1 MMDKKSAN
9 GFQTKA
15 SEGGVQRKQL
25 PYSVET
31 PYGFH
36 LDLDFLKY
44 VDDIEKGNT
53 IKRVH
58 IQRRVKVPAKFSTLP
73 RNFSLPGHGARP
85 PPKEKDST
93 WSGTSTL
100 GPKPKSRVTEVQQ
113 IFDFRASEG
122 GTSSQISRGTT
133 SQRAGYVSAKPRE
146 EVGAGAKDVEEKTE
160 GIQSR
165 PNLLRASS
173 MPITLQQRKGSDSSS
188 PDRIVGTP
196 ESGSTENIFRASP
209 DITERRCVP
218 QDRTGLHQ
226 QITVALKRVR
236 ELEEQVK
243 TIPELKAQICSLR
256 EEREKLLLQLQ
267 AQLQAQAKAQL
278 QAQAKAQAQAQAQ
291 AHVSSLPSTI
301 APNSDSGTRTQ
312 PQGPRPSE
320 GLNLALMTQPTGGL
334 NAAELVP
341 PKLVTGKGKQGV
353 TETSKVLQKER
364 ELNEESLKSSSAHG
378 ETSGLSDQESVR
390 ETQLSE
396 KSDIQREKLES
407 ALEHAVRKL
416 SRDIAGQELTSLRGA
431 IKDAETSS
439 IQDGDAA
446 KEGKLEDPDST
457 QNLQEKLMILE
468 AKLTKA
474 SQDLER
480 TNTLLKEQMD
490 ENKVKEDK
498 ILQLSDGV
506 RVEVCTP
513 EEQNRPRRESIDT
526 GTETEKVDIANQETE
541 TEPPGTVDKGT
552 DTERISIE
560 VVVPTPGAGS
570 IDQGTE
576 TNKVYTNEQFIET
589 EEEAATVSPPRP
601 RANSMERGTVTERI
615 ATQDQTT
622 ETPVA
627 ERVNQVTETEGET
640 VTDHPQRPRAS
651 SVDRETETDHLQRP
665 RASSVDRETETDHPQ
680 RPRASSVD
688 RETETDHPQRPRAS
702 SVDRETE
709 TDHLQRP
716 RASSVDR
723 ETETERVNTV
733 DRVTET
739 VGAQRTDQQTETEVE
754 RQQDNNPARHAEAE
768 SEVREH
774 PGSDRL
780 EEGGSVVSERV
791 EDNKANERMQRDSGE
806 SESVALKE
814 SSITV
819 LERRVAETV
828 VSDIVSQDQGCTS
841 AAGGNKES
849 KIETVTSQ
857 NDSGTKEGE
866 GREIVETR
874 QIAKEP
880 VEKKQTEGVI
890 VCATIK
896 ETVVTDTVVV
906 VAAENAAV
914 KTVAP
919 VRPQRGRK
927 LSAEQAQQIPAQDQ
941 AALVRP
947 RRGSSE
953 TQAQRSQPQTKTQPQ
968 VQVQVPLQLEAQTP
982 TQLSEPQ
989 VKDQAPCPSQVE
1001 DSTLAEKPPGK
1012 SSGKQSKS
1020 QLPTETRGAPPG
1032 SSVQT
1037 RPKSIK
1043 AQSQT
1048 TASRR
1053 DSKEFKAS
1061 QPPSRGSGEAQ
1072 TRPTRQASYEAQP
1085 PSQGSRRSSSETQ
1098 PPQKDT
1104 SETQALRRGSSE
1116 SAQRRGSSE
1125 AQASR
1130 REAGEAEPP
1139 RRGSGES
1146 PTSPAALGQVVT
1158 RLTGL
1163 LGEQWAQLGSSSG
1176 TQQMAGQQESPSTQ
1190 KATTGKRAEAAKG
1203 ASAKPAGKAVPAATA
1218 GKPAGKPGPS
1228 KMSSIQSQLVSS
1240 LSVLSAFYSP
1250 SQKAA
1255 AASKQQEQGLKSI
1268 MKKNGVADKQ
1278 GNKGAKKN
1286 LKFVGVNGGYESTS
1300 SEESSGDEKS
1310 KVEVEKE
1317 EEEDSSEPE
1326 VEKEKETEPQP
1337 ADKPEEGAETQQK
1350 DAEVST
1356 EGGGAVAAEKEG
1368 ERGLLD
1374 IEGSQQLLEEQAEG
1388 EKIDQG
1394 FIDAC
1399 IYVKD
1404 RMEEV
1409 SSPDKEMRQVLVVLY
1424 QEWFKIS
1431 SQKESQADTVTLYL
1445 RQVGSTTPTLL
1456 PYVINLTDGNGNMAL
1471 HYSVSHSN
1479 FPVVKLLLDTGL
1491 CETDNVNKAGY
1502 TPVMLAALTA
1512 AESSDDLE
1520 VAQQLLR
1527 LGDVNACSRQ
1537 AGQTALMLA
1546 VSHGR
1551 VAMVKLLLS
1560 CGTDVNAQDRE
1571 GSSALMCASEHG
1583 HVNIVRMLLETG
1595 RCDTSLM
1602 DKDGQTALSVAEGA
1616 SHQEIIDLLK
1626 AHAETRASEPS
1637 FTTDLL

>member
-301 APNSDSGTRTQ
+301 APNSDSGTHTQ
-312 PQGPRPSE
+312 PQGHRPSE

-334 NAAELVP
+334 KASELVP
-341 PKLVTGKGKQGV
+341 TKL
-353 TETSKVLQKER
+353 L
-364 ELNEESLKSSSAHG
+364 
-378 ETSGLSDQESVR
+378 
-390 ETQLSE
+390 
-396 KSDIQREKLES
+396 
-407 ALEHAVRKL
+407 
-416 SRDIAGQELTSLRGA
+416 
-431 IKDAETSS
+431 
-439 IQDGDAA
+439 
-446 KEGKLEDPDST
+446 
-457 QNLQEKLMILE
+457 
-468 AKLTKA
+468 
-474 SQDLER
+474 
-480 TNTLLKEQMD
+480 
-490 ENKVKEDK
+490 
-498 ILQLSDGV
+498 
-506 RVEVCTP
+506 
-513 EEQNRPRRESIDT
+513 
-526 GTETEKVDIANQETE
+526 
-541 TEPPGTVDKGT
+541 
-552 DTERISIE
+552 
-560 VVVPTPGAGS
+560 
-570 IDQGTE
+570 
-576 TNKVYTNEQFIET
+576 IET
-589 EEEAATVSPPRP
+589 EEEAAAVSQPRP

-615 ATQDQTT
+615 ATQDQMT

-640 VTDHPQRPRAS
+640 VTDHP
-651 SVDRETETDHLQRP
+651 QRP

-709 TDHLQRP
+709 TDHPQRP

-754 RQQDNNPARHAEAE
+754 RQQDNNPARHSEAE

-780 EEGGSVVSERV
+780 EEEGSVVSERV
-791 EDNKANERMQRDSGE
+791 EDNEANER
-806 SESVALKE
+806 VALKE

-819 LERRVAETV
+819 LERRVEETV

-841 AAGGNKES
+841 AAGENKES
-849 KIETVTSQ
+849 KIETVASQ
-857 NDSGTKEGE
+857 NDSGTKESE
-866 GREIVETR
+866 GREIVETH

-927 LSAEQAQQIPAQDQ
+927 LSAEQAQPIPAQDQ

-1053 DSKEFKAS
+1053 DSKELKAS
-1061 QPPSRGSGEAQ
+1061 QPPSRGSGEGQ
-1072 TRPTRQASYEAQP
+1072 TRPTRQGSYEAQP
-1085 PSQGSRRSSSETQ
+1085 ASQGSRRSSSETQ

-1116 SAQRRGSSE
+1116 SAQRRSSSE

-1176 TQQMAGQQESPSTQ
+1176 TQQTASQQESPSTQ
-1190 KATTGKRAEAAKG
+1190 KPTTGKRAEAAKG
-1203 ASAKPAGKAVPAATA
+1203 ASAKPAGKAVPAATT

-1350 DAEVST
+1350 DADVST
-1356 EGGGAVAAEKEG
+1356 EGGGAVAAEKEA

-1374 IEGSQQLLEEQAEG
+1374 IEGSQELLEEQAGG
-1388 EKIDQG
+1388 EKIDQE

-1595 RCDTSLM
+1595 RCDTSLV

-1626 AHAETRASEPS
+1626 AHAEARASEPS

>member
-58 IQRRVKVPAKFSTLP
+58 IQRRVKGPAKFSTLP

-122 GTSSQISRGTT
+122 GTSGQISRGTT

-196 ESGSTENIFRASP
+196 ESGSTENVFRASP

-267 AQLQAQAKAQL
+267 AQLQAQAKA
-278 QAQAKAQAQAQAQ
+278 
-291 AHVSSLPSTI
+291 HVSSLASTI
-301 APNSDSGTRTQ
+301 APNSDSGTHTQ
-312 PQGPRPSE
+312 PQGHRPSE
-320 GLNLALMTQPTGGL
+320 GLNLTLMTQPTGGL
-334 NAAELVP
+334 EASELVP
-341 PKLVTGKGKQGV
+341 TKLVTGKGKQGV
-353 TETSKVLQKER
+353 TEKSKVLQKER
-364 ELNEESLKSSSAHG
+364 EISQESLKSSSAHG
-378 ETSGLSDQESVR
+378 ETSGMSDQESVR

-396 KSDIQREKLES
+396 KSDIQKEKLES
-407 ALEHAVRKL
+407 TLEHAVRKL
-416 SRDIAGQELTSLRGA
+416 SKDIAGQELTSLRGA

-446 KEGKLEDPDST
+446 KEDKLEGPDST

-468 AKLTKA
+468 AKLTQA

-480 TNTLLKEQMD
+480 TNSLLKEQMD
-490 ENKVKEDK
+490 ENKVKEER

-506 RVEVCTP
+506 RVEVCSP

-541 TEPPGTVDKGT
+541 TEPPGKVDKGT
-552 DTERISIE
+552 DTDRICIE
-560 VVVPTPGAGS
+560 VFVPTPGAES

-576 TNKVYTNEQFIET
+576 TNKVDTNEQLMET
-589 EEEAATVSPPRP
+589 EGEAAAVSPPRP

-615 ATQDQTT
+615 ATQDQMT

-651 SVDRETETDHLQRP
+651 SVDRG
-665 RASSVDRETETDHPQ
+665 
-680 RPRASSVD
+680 
-688 RETETDHPQRPRAS
+688 
-702 SVDRETE
+702 
-709 TDHLQRP
+709 
-716 RASSVDR
+716 
-723 ETETERVNTV
+723 TETERVNTV

-754 RQQDNNPARHAEAE
+754 RQQSNNPARHAEAE

-780 EEGGSVVSERV
+780 EEVGSVVSERV
-791 EDNKANERMQRDSGE
+791 EDKEANETIQRDSEE

-814 SSITV
+814 RSITV
-819 LERRVAETV
+819 LESRVEETV

-841 AAGGNKES
+841 ALVAAGEDKES
-849 KIETVTSQ
+849 KIETVSSQ
-857 NDSGTKEGE
+857 NDSGTKESE
-866 GREIVETR
+866 VREIVEAHP
-874 QIAKEP
+874 IAKEP
-880 VEKKQTEGVI
+880 VEKKQTAEGVI

-927 LSAEQAQQIPAQDQ
+927 LSAEQAQPLPAQDQ
-941 AALVRP
+941 AAPVRP

-953 TQAQRSQPQTKTQPQ
+953 TQAQRSQPLTKTQPE

-982 TQLSEPQ
+982 TLLSEPQ

-1020 QLPTETRGAPPG
+1020 QVQTETRGAPPG

-1053 DSKEFKAS
+1053 DSKELKAS

-1072 TRPTRQASYEAQP
+1072 TRTTRQGSYEAQP

-1104 SETQALRRGSSE
+1104 TETQSLRRGSSE

-1125 AQASR
+1125 AQALR

-1176 TQQMAGQQESPSTQ
+1176 TQQTASQQESPSTQ
-1190 KATTGKRAEAAKG
+1190 KPTTGKRAEAAKG
-1203 ASAKPAGKAVPAATA
+1203 ASAKPAGKTVPAATT

-1310 KVEVEKE
+1310 KVEVEVE

-1326 VEKEKETEPQP
+1326 VEKEKEKEPQP
-1337 ADKPEEGAETQQK
+1337 ANKPEEGAETQQK

-1356 EGGGAVAAEKEG
+1356 EEGGAVAAEKEG

-1374 IEGSQQLLEEQAEG
+1374 IEGSQELLEEQAEG
-1388 EKIDQG
+1388 EKVDQG

-1431 SQKESQADTVTLYL
+1431 SQKESQADTVRLYL
-1445 RQVGSTTPTLL
+1445 RQVGLTTPTLL
-1456 PYVINLTDGNGNMAL
+1456 PYVVNLTDGNGNMAL

-1583 HVNIVRMLLETG
+1583 HTNIVRMLLETG
-1595 RCDTSLM
+1595 RCDTSLK
-1602 DKDGQTALSVAEGA
+1602 DKNGQTALSVAEGA

-1626 AHAETRASEPS
+1626 AHAETRVSEPL

>member
-58 IQRRVKVPAKFSTLP
+58 IQRRVKGPAKFSTLP

-85 PPKEKDST
+85 APKEKDST

-100 GPKPKSRVTEVQQ
+100 GTKPKSRVTEVQQ
-113 IFDFRASEG
+113 IYDFRASEG
-122 GTSSQISRGTT
+122 GTSSQTSRGTT
-133 SQRAGYVSAKPRE
+133 SQKAGYVSAKPRD
-146 EVGAGAKDVEEKTE
+146 EVGAGAQDVEEKTV
-160 GIQSR
+160 GIQGR

-196 ESGSTENIFRASP
+196 EIGSTENVFRASP

-243 TIPELKAQICSLR
+243 TIPELKAQICTLR

-267 AQLQAQAKAQL
+267 AQVRAQ
-278 QAQAKAQAQAQAQ
+278 
-291 AHVSSLPSTI
+291 VSKSSSTI
-301 APNSDSGTRTQ
+301 GPNSDSGTHTQ
-312 PQGPRPSE
+312 PQGHRPTE

-334 NAAELVP
+334 EASERVP
-341 PKLVTGKGKQGV
+341 TKLVSGKGV
-353 TETSKVLQKER
+353 TEKSQVLQKE
-364 ELNEESLKSSSAHG
+364 G
-378 ETSGLSDQESVR
+378 EMNQESAR
-390 ETQLSE
+390 QTQPSE
-396 KSDIQREKLES
+396 KSDKQKETES
-407 ALEHAVRKL
+407 TLEHAVQKL
-416 SRDIAGQELTSLRGA
+416 SQDIAGQELTSLRGA
-431 IKDAETSS
+431 IKYAETSS

-446 KEGKLEDPDST
+446 KADKLETDPDSML
-457 QNLQEKLMILE
+457 NLQEKLMILE
-468 AKLTKA
+468 AKLTQA
-474 SQDLER
+474 SQNLER
-480 TNTLLKEQMD
+480 TNSLLKEQID
-490 ENKVKEDK
+490 ENKVKEEK

-513 EEQNRPRRESIDT
+513 EALNRPRRDSIDT
-526 GTETEKVDIANQETE
+526 GTETEKVDFANQETE
-541 TEPPGTVDKGT
+541 TEPPGTVDQGT
-552 DTERISIE
+552 DTDRICIE
-560 VVVPTPGAGS
+560 VSVPTPGAEG

-576 TNKVYTNEQFIET
+576 TNKVDTNEQLIEM
-589 EEEAATVSPPRP
+589 EAEAAVVSPPRP

-615 ATQDQTT
+615 ATQDQMT

-651 SVDRETETDHLQRP
+651 SVDRG
-665 RASSVDRETETDHPQ
+665 
-680 RPRASSVD
+680 
-688 RETETDHPQRPRAS
+688 
-702 SVDRETE
+702 
-709 TDHLQRP
+709 
-716 RASSVDR
+716 
-723 ETETERVNTV
+723 TETERVNTV

-739 VGAQRTDQQTETEVE
+739 VGAQRTDQQTETEEE
-754 RQQDNNPARHAEAE
+754 RRQDNNPSRDVEAE
-768 SEVREH
+768 SQVRER
-774 PGSDRL
+774 PGSERL
-780 EEGGSVVSERV
+780 EDVASVVSERV
-791 EDNKANERMQRDSGE
+791 EDIEANESVQRESGE
-806 SESVALKE
+806 SESVAVEE

-819 LERRVAETV
+819 LESRVEETI
-828 VSDIVSQDQGCTS
+828 VSETVSQDQGLTS
-841 AAGGNKES
+841 ALVAVEENTDS

-857 NDSGTKEGE
+857 NDSETKEMEPLKSE
-866 GREIVETR
+866 GREIVEAQ
-874 QIAKEP
+874 QIAKET
-880 VEKKQTEGVI
+880 VETKQTDVGVI
-890 VCATIK
+890 VCAAIK

-906 VAAENAAV
+906 VAAENEAV
-914 KTVAP
+914 KAVVP

-927 LSAEQAQQIPAQDQ
+927 LSADQAQPIPAQVQ
-941 AALVRP
+941 AAPVRP
-947 RRGSSE
+947 RRGSGE
-953 TQAQRSQPQTKTQPQ
+953 TQVQRSQPQTKTQPQ
-968 VQVQVPLQLEAQTP
+968 AQVPLQLEAITP
-982 TQLSEPQ
+982 TQMSEPE
-989 VKDQAPCPSQVE
+989 VKHQAPCPSPVE
-1001 DSTLAEKPPGK
+1001 DSTLAKRK
-1012 SSGKQSKS
+1012 
-1020 QLPTETRGAPPG
+1020 
-1032 SSVQT
+1032 
-1037 RPKSIK
+1037 
-1043 AQSQT
+1043 SQT

-1053 DSKEFKAS
+1053 DSKEPKAS
-1061 QPPSRGSGEAQ
+1061 QPPCQGSGEAQ
-1072 TRPTRQASYEAQP
+1072 T
-1085 PSQGSRRSSSETQ
+1085 SQGSRRSSSETQ
-1098 PPQKDT
+1098 PPQRDT
-1104 SETQALRRGSSE
+1104 SETQSLRRGSSE
-1116 SAQRRGSSE
+1116 TAQRRDSSE
-1125 AQASR
+1125 TQVSR
-1130 REAGEAEPP
+1130 RDAGEAQPP

-1176 TQQMAGQQESPSTQ
+1176 TQQTASQQESPAAQKQ
-1190 KATTGKRAEAAKG
+1190 KAGKRAEAVKG
-1203 ASAKPAGKAVPAATA
+1203 ASAKPAVKAIPVATT

-1250 SQKAA
+1250 GQKAA

-1310 KVEVEKE
+1310 KVEVEEE

-1326 VEKEKETEPQP
+1326 EKKEKETEPQP
-1337 ADKPEEGAETQQK
+1337 ADKPEEVAETQQK

-1356 EGGGAVAAEKEG
+1356 EGGGAVAAAKEG

-1374 IEGSQQLLEEQAEG
+1374 IEGSQELLEEQAEG
-1388 EKIDQG
+1388 GKVDQG

-1399 IYVKD
+1399 LYVKD

-1431 SQKESQADTVTLYL
+1431 SQKDSQADTVRLYL
-1445 RQVGSTTPTLL
+1445 RQVGLTTPTLL
-1456 PYVINLTDGNGNMAL
+1456 PYVVNLTDGNGNMAL

-1571 GSSALMCASEHG
+1571 GSTALMCASEHG
-1583 HVNIVRMLLETG
+1583 HINIVRMLLETG
-1595 RCDTSLM
+1595 RCDISLV
-1602 DKDGQTALSVAEGA
+1602 DKNGQSALSVAEGA
-1616 SHQEIIDLLK
+1616 SHQEIVDLLK
-1626 AHAETRASEPS
+1626 ANAATQASKPL
-1637 FTTDLL
+1637 FTPDLL